1 MGGSTT
7 STEVWRTS
15 AYKGRLSGA
24 QMCTETLPGGMGGP
38 RTSKRGR
45 TVDFKFAVVM
55 GALLLAGCGDDAVT
69 SLDTTVATVWP
80 VRGDV
85 RVGETSAPRVARAAV
100 GQAIATGADALAR
113 VHLDVGTE
121 LLLGPETRATVDVD
135 GLVSLAQGLVFTDV
149 LSGDTV
155 EISTESG
162 QLRLSDAAAS
172 VSLSG
177 ARVEVYVVRGE
188 VGFRSGETRGS
199 ARAGERLI
207 LTTAAPVIET
217 ATLWEDWT
225 GGLARPG
232 PSDDEAPRGVGMLE
246 ARVPDEI
253 GRARWPLAIRRL
265 DVRVRVEGDLAITEV
280 EQEFFNPASETV
292 EGLYRVRVPRA
303 AVLQRFA
310 VDRDGRLVDGYVRE
324 KAQAR
329 QAYEAQVYRGSTDDP
344 ALLEWDAPGAYRAR
358 IYPIAAGESRRIVIR
373 YAEWLA
379 RPRAGAPRIYT
390 YPMGGGSRAPHVQ
403 ELFITADL
411 GQAGART
418 LRAGLGASV
427 EGTAVELRQS
437 DVRPRADFWLE
448 LVDGDDD
455 GEAAST
461 LTARRARHAPPAR
474 DPGSR
479 IITNEADERDYWYLP
494 LVLPESIFGS
504 RLARDVPGAEGASGP
519 GDSLDLVVVADVS
532 AATDRTHLELGQSVV
547 ESLAAHLGAEDR
559 IAIVT
564 SDLSIRSVD
573 GTEAPSLGA
582 ATPERLELLL
592 EGLSRVSAGG
602 ATDIGAAVVQAA
614 ELLDPTRN
622 GAVIYVGDGAP
633 TVGELG
639 AEGLLTRFA
648 RLNHPL
654 RFYAVGVGASANLD
668 LLETLT
674 RGGGLA
680 LRVEERAGAADA
692 ALELLAHATR
702 PLAQRVEVDL
712 GAGIDNAFPRRPV
725 DVVRGEVLPV
735 AGRVRGDPPSEV
747 TVRGLIRGEPFEV
760 TVAVSTKDSQD
771 ATDLR
776 LRWAGERLRQ
786 QLLEGATREEIAELG
801 TRYGLITPFTSYY
814 VPSARELRNM
824 GPGALNLIDRGGL
837 MVDGITRRYGM
848 KDLPG
853 RRAALPG
860 HLTRAPL
867 LAVLPLAMAA
877 CNDSAE
883 SGAMPSS
890 APVAVLPGMNDESEE
905 EAAEPMREA
914 DEEGQMGERTE
925 QARGNRYA
933 IEGPGDTTTAT
944 EATGGMPAATPAPAM
959 PEAEPM
965 ADSPRRARRAPME
978 DNERSP
984 GGSAMGAAGPPRDRA
999 AFGGEV
1005 ALGRDEGDALNQIM
1019 GDGVLGALGNQDG
1032 DPSSGLA
1039 LQGTGRGGGGT
1050 GEGTIG
1056 IDGLLAD
1063 SLGGR
1068 GDDSR
1073 DSNIGLGDLG
1083 TIGHGGGGGTGSGY
1097 GRGSGSGARHAA
1109 TSQVRAGR
1117 PEVRGSLSSEVIR
1130 RVVRRHVNEVR
1141 FCYDQGLMRKP
1152 NLAGTVTLSFIIAP
1166 TGAVQAASI
1175 QSSTLGDSAVEGC
1188 ISRAWRRWQ
1197 FPAPDGGGVVMVRYP
1212 MTLQKPGGGGGDR
1225 VRVTTRVTTTYRV
1238 HLHRARRCSDAAGLM
1253 LDDRRALW
1261 RERLGRQTNAAGWV
1275 GVYDAARTACEVPS
1289 WRDRRALLRLILN
1302 QAGGVTP
1309 LIGVYRHLSDSSAR
1323 RFMRAAILRRVRSP
1337 EDLRA
1342 VRDAFGLTRGVDAEM
1357 VRQVIA
1363 RAGDGAGK
1371 IRAIRGLITQFPFSF
1386 DLKLRLLEELE
1397 AQDRVPEAK
1406 RLAYRLRR
1414 DPLADPGVRTAIGE
1428 MYLRVGDEDEARR
1441 VFSEIVEFAPLDEM
1455 ARRRLGDLYRAHG
1468 WYEEAY
1474 RQYQTLAEIRP
1485 DDPSVLLY
1493 LAQAAAGA
1501 GRIDEALRLEQRVAE
1516 TEEPGMA
1523 GGAARAAILWSSV
1536 RFAKLRREAQAA
1548 ADQERVD
1555 ALLGRMR
1562 RSGVLRAAGDLRVTL
1577 TWSHPDARLS
1587 LWAAHPQL
1595 GLSRPTDIVPEHGLE
1610 AFDIR
1615 ESEDGRYRIEVRRA
1629 KVPDEERA
1637 TGQRATPIAG
1647 ELIMVWNEGQED
1659 QKVEV
1664 MPVVFEPDGP
1674 EAVAWVIEGR
1684 DVSTGEAEGWPEVR
1698 R

>member
-1 MGGSTT
+1 M
-7 STEVWRTS
+7 
-15 AYKGRLSGA
+15 
-24 QMCTETLPGGMGGP
+24 
-38 RTSKRGR
+38 
-45 TVDFKFAVVM
+45 DFKFAVVM
-55 GALLLAGCGDDAVT
+55 GTLLLAGCGDDTVA

-85 RVGETSAPRVARAAV
+85 RLGEASAPRVARAAV
-100 GQAIATGADALAR
+100 GQPIATGADALAR

-121 LLLGPETRATVDVD
+121 ILLGPETRTTVDVD
-135 GLVSLAQGLVFTDV
+135 GLVSLAQGLVFADV
-149 LSGDTV
+149 LTGDIV
-155 EISTESG
+155 ELSTESG

-188 VGFRSGETRGS
+188 VGFQSGETRGS

-207 LTTAAPVIET
+207 LTATAPVIET

-292 EGLYRVRVPRA
+292 EGLYRVRVPQS

-310 VDRDGRLVDGYVRE
+310 VDREGRLVDGYVRE

-390 YPMGGGSRAPHVQ
+390 YPMGGGARAPHVQ

-411 GQAGART
+411 GEAGATT

-448 LVDGDDD
+448 LVDGAGD
-455 GEAAST
+455 GDATPAQ
-461 LTARRARHAPPAR
+461 TARRAAHAPPAR

-494 LVLPESIFGS
+494 LVLPEGIFGS
-504 RLARDVPGAEGASGP
+504 RLARVAPGAEDASGP

-564 SDLSIRSVD
+564 SDLAIRSVD
-573 GTEAPSLGA
+573 GTDAPSLGA
-582 ATPERLELLL
+582 ATPERLDALL

-680 LRVEERAGAADA
+680 VRVEERTGAADA

-725 DVVRGEVLPV
+725 DVVRGEVLPI

-848 KDLPG
+848 KDLPR
-853 RRAALPG
+853 RRAAVPG

-877 CNDSAE
+877 CDD
-883 SGAMPSS
+883 GAKSEAAPSS
-890 APVAVLPGMNDESEE
+890 APEQGWPSSNDEG
-905 EAAEPMREA
+905 EAAAVNEPMMEA
-914 DEEGQMGERTE
+914 DEEAQMGGDPGEP
-925 QARGNRYA
+925 QGNRYA
-933 IEGPGDTTTAT
+933 DQGPAGTTTRT
-944 EATGGMPAATPAPAM
+944 EATTETRRRPAATPAPIM
-959 PEAEPM
+959 PEAEP
-965 ADSPRRARRAPME
+965 AVDAPRRARRAGAAQH
-978 DNERSP
+978 ERSE
-984 GGSAMGAAGPPRDRA
+984 GAGPPADQA
-999 AFGGEV
+999 AFGEEAANDQDRMAADGN
-1005 ALGRDEGDALNQIM
+1005 LGLLGDMEEDVSGSFGFGGM
-1019 GDGVLGALGNQDG
+1019 GMR
-1032 DPSSGLA
+1032 
-1039 LQGTGRGGGGT
+1039 GTGRGGGGA
-1050 GEGTIG
+1050 GDGTIA
-1056 IDGLLAD
+1056 LD
-1063 SLGGR
+1063 SLLGDSVGGR
-1068 GDDSR
+1068 EDDSR
-1073 DSNIGLGDLG
+1073 DSQTGLGSLG
-1083 TIGHGGGGGTGSGY
+1083 TIGHGSGGGTGSGY
-1097 GRGSGSGARHAA
+1097 GRGAQNQPSSTTARVRSGNA
-1109 TSQVRAGR
+1109 
-1117 PEVRGSLSSEVIR
+1117 EVRGSLSREVIR
-1130 RVVRRHVNEVR
+1130 RIVRRHSNEVR
-1141 FCYDQGLMRKP
+1141 FCYEQRLQQRPD
-1152 NLAGTVTLSFIIAP
+1152 LAGVVTPSFVISP
-1166 TGAVQAASI
+1166 TGRVQSASI
-1175 QSSTLGDSAVEGC
+1175 KNSTLGDATVEQC
-1188 ISRAWRRWQ
+1188 LTLAIRRWQ
-1197 FPAPDGGGVVMVRYP
+1197 FPAPNGGGIVVVNYP
-1212 MTLQKPGGGGGDR
+1212 FTFSKGGGGG
-1225 VRVTTRVTTTYRV
+1225 VTTRVRTTYRI

-1261 RERLGRQTNAAGWV
+1261 RERLGRHTDAAGWV

-1342 VRDAFGLTRGVDAEM
+1342 VRDAFGLTRGVDGEL
-1357 VRQVIA
+1357 VRQVIS

-1371 IRAIRGLITQFPFSF
+1371 IRAIRGLIHQFPFSF

-1406 RLAYRLRR
+1406 RLAHRLRR

-1501 GRIDEALRLEQRVAE
+1501 GRVDEALRLEQRVAE

-1536 RFAKLRREAQAA
+1536 RFAKLRREAEAA
-1548 ADQERVD
+1548 DDQERVE
-1555 ALLGRMR
+1555 ALLARMR
-1562 RSGVLRAAGDLRVTL
+1562 RSGVLREAGDLRVTL

-1629 KVPDEERA
+1629 KVPDEDRA

-1684 DVSTGEAEGWPEVR
+1684 DVSAGEAEGWPEVR